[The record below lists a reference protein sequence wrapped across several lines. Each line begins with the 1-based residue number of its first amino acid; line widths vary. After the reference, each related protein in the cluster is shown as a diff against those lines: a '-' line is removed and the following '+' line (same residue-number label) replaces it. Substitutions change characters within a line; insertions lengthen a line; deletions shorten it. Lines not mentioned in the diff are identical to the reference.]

1 MTRSISEILSSL
13 TDDTVKPVFAVDLM
27 FDSTTTTFAGE
38 EVTSSPLYLH
48 TGLGDLTIGSV
59 TYVGTGSLMQIS
71 DVSEGSDISARGINV
86 QLSGIPTDILALALS
101 LSYRGR
107 VFLLKMGM
115 LDANDTTSSLSTIF
129 VGYMDCMD
137 IAEGPETSVMTLAA
151 ESKLINL
158 ERPRIRRYTSEN
170 QKALHSGDLAF
181 DFINDLIDKPSAWGR
196 EA

>member
-71 DVSEGSDISARGINV
+71 EVSEGSDISARGINL
-86 QLSGIPTDILALALS
+86 QLSGISTDILAVALS
-101 LSYRGR
+101 LPYRGR
-107 VFLLKMGM
+107 VFRLKLGM
-115 LDANDTTSSLSTIF
+115 LDANDTTTSLSTIF
-129 VGYMDCMD
+129 VGYMDRMD
-137 IAEGPETSVMTLAA
+137 IAEGPETSTMMLAA

-170 QKALHSGDLAF
+170 QKALYSGDLAF
-181 DFINDLIDKPSAWGR
+181 DFINDLLDKPSAWGR

>member
-86 QLSGIPTDILALALS
+86 QISGISTDILAVALS
-101 LSYRGR
+101 LPYRGR
-107 VFLLKMGM
+107 VFRLKMGM

-129 VGYMDCMD
+129 VGYMDRMD
-137 IAEGPETSVMTLAA
+137 LAEGSETSVMTLAA

-170 QKALHSGDLAF
+170 
-181 DFINDLIDKPSAWGR
+181 
-196 EA
+196 

>member
-38 EVTSSPLYLH
+38 EVTSNPLYLH

-86 QLSGIPTDILALALS
+86 QISGISTDILAVALS
-101 LSYRGR
+101 LPYRGR
-107 VFLLKMGM
+107 VFRLKMGM

-129 VGYMDCMD
+129 VGYMDRMD
-137 IAEGPETSVMTLAA
+137 LAEGSETSVMTLAA

>member
-71 DVSEGSDISARGINV
+71 EVS
-86 QLSGIPTDILALALS
+86 
-101 LSYRGR
+101 
-107 VFLLKMGM
+107 
-115 LDANDTTSSLSTIF
+115 
-129 VGYMDCMD
+129 
-137 IAEGPETSVMTLAA
+137 
-151 ESKLINL
+151 
-158 ERPRIRRYTSEN
+158 
-170 QKALHSGDLAF
+170 
-181 DFINDLIDKPSAWGR
+181 
-196 EA
+196 